1 MINKNKIIQKN
12 LDLLNEFMKYAFEH
26 PEVLNKIP
34 PDAELILLPTNDI
47 KLRAENKKMANSL
60 RKKGK
65 KVVVVEIA
73 KPKAIVPKIEL
84 LTA

>member
-12 LDLLNEFMKYAFEH
+12 LDLLNEFMKYAFAH

>member
-1 MINKNKIIQKN
+1 MINKNKIIQQN

-34 PDAELILLPTNDI
+34 PDTELILLPTNDI